1 MVRQAKDR
9 GGGLGGTTTSP
20 TDTQSRERE
29 LWDQRNPAQ
38 PLANPGIMGQL
49 FKSLT
54 VRWCGGMERWR
65 VMKLPSLSGDE
76 CQLR

>member
-9 GGGLGGTTTSP
+9 GGVLGGTTTSP

-38 PLANPGIMGQL
+38 PLANPEIMGQL
-49 FKSLT
+49 LKSLT
-54 VRWCGGMERWR
+54 VRWCGGMERWGVTR
-65 VMKLPSLSGDE
+65 LTSLSGDE
-76 CQLR
+76 RQLR